1 MPASF
6 IRRHTQLQRT
16 ALVPEIELLLA
27 ADAAAIFEAAQA
39 ELPGEAKLPPL
50 WAFAWPGG
58 QALARH
64 ILDHPDAVRGRAI
77 VDIGAGS
84 GIASIAAAKAGA
96 RHVLAAD
103 VDSCAITAAQLNAAR
118 NGVTVDVTTDDLL
131 GTPPPADLYLA
142 ADLVYDPELAT
153 RIAAFLET
161 ARRTGAEVWIADRT
175 QSQRPPGALFLMADY
190 TAPLTP
196 AIRELPFDTA
206 RIWRLSGQRTKGNA
220 RQTSTS

>member
-6 IRRHTQLQRT
+6 IRRHTRPQRT

-27 ADAAAIFEAAQA
+27 ADAPAIFEAAQV

-50 WAFAWPGG
+50 WGFAWPGG

-64 ILDHPDAVRGRAI
+64 ILDHPDAVRGRSVI
-77 VDIGAGS
+77 DIGAGS
-84 GIASIAAAKAGA
+84 GIAAIAAAKAGA

-103 VDSCAITAAQLNAAR
+103 IDTCAAHAMRLNAAR
-118 NGVTVDVTTDDLL
+118 NGVTLEVSIDDML
-131 GTPPPADLYLA
+131 GAPPPADLYLA

-153 RIAAFLET
+153 RVSAFLET

-175 QSQRPPGALFLMADY
+175 QSRRPPGALSLLAEY

-196 AIRELPFDTA
+196 AIPELPFEKA
-206 RIWRLSGQRTKGNA
+206 RIWQLGKHIK
-220 RQTSTS
+220 